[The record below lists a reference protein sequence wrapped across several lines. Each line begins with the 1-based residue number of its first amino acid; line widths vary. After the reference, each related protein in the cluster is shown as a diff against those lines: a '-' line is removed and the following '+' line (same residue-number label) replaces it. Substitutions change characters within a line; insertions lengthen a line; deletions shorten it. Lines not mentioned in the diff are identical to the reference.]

1 MSGPTG
7 ANGAEQ
13 APSHQTRLNWQV
25 MLPVFI
31 IVSLDAAS
39 AGAVLPILPF
49 YIRELGATPLV
60 LGVVLGAEALSQFVA
75 APILGQLSDRF
86 GRKKVLLASQAGALV
101 SLTLL
106 ALANAVVFVLLARVL
121 LGLTAA
127 NFSAAAAY
135 AADNSSPKNRRQA
148 IGILSAGLGL
158 GGIVGPGISGYVS
171 DISLTAPIWL
181 SLILSATSIVV
192 TTFWVKSAQAPG
204 QPEGAAESAE
214 IHERVSFRSIVAAP
228 AIRVLI
234 IVLLCHYFSYGLFT
248 SQLAVF
254 LGDTF
259 SWNGHAFGPKELS
272 YLLAADGVINIVVQ
286 LFLLKRISEYF
297 TERNLVVLVFC
308 VLSLGYIAA
317 GIATNI
323 PTLAFAVLCISTG
336 VALARPTFM
345 AALSVQV
352 PQERQGVVMGTMQS
366 LVAVTDIASP
376 VAAGSILGL
385 GLYGAWIGAVVAIAL
400 TGAFIAR
407 THLRREDDPEA
418 IECRAGREVS
428 EYGNSCQSTERR

>member
-1 MSGPTG
+1 MSGPAKAIG
-7 ANGAEQ
+7 DEQ
-13 APSHQTRLNWQV
+13 NLSHQTRLNWRV

-31 IVSLDAAS
+31 IVALDAAS
-39 AGAVLPILPF
+39 AGAVLPVLPF
-49 YIRELGATPLV
+49 YLRELGATPLI

-75 APILGQLSDRF
+75 APIVGQLSDRF
-86 GRKKVLLASQAGALV
+86 GRKKVLLASQAVALV
-101 SLTLL
+101 SLSLL
-106 ALANAVVFVLLARVL
+106 ALANAVAFVLLARVL

-135 AADNSSPKNRRQA
+135 AADNSSPTNRRQA

-192 TTFWVKSAQAPG
+192 TTFWVKGTDAPG
-204 QPEGAAESAE
+204 QLDGEAESAE

-259 SWNGHAFGPKELS
+259 TWNGHAFGPKELS

-286 LFLLKRISEYF
+286 LFLLKRISDYF

-308 VLSLGYIAA
+308 ILSLGYLAA
-317 GIATNI
+317 GLATNI

-352 PQERQGVVMGTMQS
+352 PQERQGVVMGTIQS

-376 VAAGSILGL
+376 VVAGFILGL
-385 GLYGAWIGAVVAIAL
+385 GLYGSWIGAVVAIAL

-407 THLRREDDPEA
+407 TRLRREDDPEA
-418 IECRAGREVS
+418 IESRADGETQQRHGTAS
-428 EYGNSCQSTERR
+428 ANGT

>member
-1 MSGPTG
+1 MSGPAKAIG
-7 ANGAEQ
+7 DEQ
-13 APSHQTRLNWQV
+13 NPSHQIRLNWRV

-49 YIRELGATPLV
+49 YLRELGATPLV

-86 GRKKVLLASQAGALV
+86 GRKKVLLASQAGAVV
-101 SLTLL
+101 SLSLL
-106 ALANAVVFVLLARVL
+106 ALANAVAFVLLARVL

-135 AADNSSPKNRRQA
+135 AADNSSPTNRRQA

-158 GGIVGPGISGYVS
+158 GGIIGPGISGYVS

-192 TTFWVKSAQAPG
+192 TALWVKGANAPG
-204 QPEGAAESAE
+204 QLDGETESAE

-259 SWNGHAFGPKELS
+259 TWNGHAFGPKELS

-286 LFLLKRISEYF
+286 LFLLKRISDYF
-297 TERNLVVLVFC
+297 TERNLVVVVFC
-308 VLSLGYIAA
+308 ILSLGYIAA
-317 GIATNI
+317 GLATNI

-352 PQERQGVVMGTMQS
+352 PQERQGVVMGTIQS
-366 LVAVTDIASP
+366 LVAVTDMASP
-376 VAAGSILGL
+376 VIAGLILGL
-385 GLYGAWIGAVVAIAL
+385 GLYSAWIGAVVAIAL

-407 THLRREDDPEA
+407 TRLRREDDRVDDA
-418 IECRAGREVS
+418 VRIRLRGD
-428 EYGNSCQSTERR
+428 RRD